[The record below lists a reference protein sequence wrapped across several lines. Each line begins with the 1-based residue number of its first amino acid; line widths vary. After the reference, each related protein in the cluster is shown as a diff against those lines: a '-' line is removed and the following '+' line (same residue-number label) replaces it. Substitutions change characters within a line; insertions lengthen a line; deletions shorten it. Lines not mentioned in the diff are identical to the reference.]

1 MDKLE
6 LVKTWSCS
14 GCFLLKGQKKSFSYY
29 LNDFFPLILE
39 TCKLENYIR
48 LYVYFINFLGTLSR
62 KELKDIDVRDHL
74 NLEFSRRVGV
84 KGFAYPELGLLI
96 QNTD

>member
-1 MDKLE
+1 M
-6 LVKTWSCS
+6 
-14 GCFLLKGQKKSFSYY
+14 
-29 LNDFFPLILE
+29 NFFAFIRE
-39 TCKLENYIR
+39 TRKLENFIGFQIF
-48 LYVYFINFLGTLSR
+48 FINFLGTLSR

-96 QNTD
+96 